1 MKLQAENRAAG
12 TTSELRRQGRLPV
25 VVYNK
30 ELNRTLSVDARAFD
44 KVLRQAGTSALVDLE
59 VEGEVHPVLVKQV
72 QMDKRRRL
80 AIHVDFYAVTANQ
93 EVDVNV
99 PLEFVGTAIG
109 VRESGGQLDV
119 QRREVHIAILP
130 RLIPAGVDVDVSK
143 LDIHGT
149 IHVSDI
155 VPLLP
160 PEARVLDD
168 LDLAIVAVVPPRVAE
183 EEVSAEAA
191 EGEEPEVIGRDGDDD
206 DNAEEAESED

>member
-12 TTSELRRQGRLPV
+12 TTGELRRQGRLPA

-72 QMDKRRRL
+72 QMDKRRRE

-130 RLIPAGVDVDVSK
+130 RFIPSGVEVDVSE
-143 LDIHGT
+143 LEIHGT
-149 IHVSDI
+149 LHVSDV

-160 PEARVLDD
+160 SEARVLDD

-183 EEVSAEAA
+183 EEVTAEAV
-191 EGEEPEVIGRDGDDD
+191 EGEEPEVIGRD
-206 DNAEEAESED
+206 SEDEDDAGEAKSED